1 MCIKQFLKK
10 TSYKY
15 YRKMS
20 KYPFL
25 WSFVKLC
32 ISFRRLKQASAALT
46 YHTIFAIVPVMS
58 LLVAIAK
65 GLGYDEEFRQ
75 QVYLLLKGQEDIS
88 EKLLLYANS
97 YLDNAQM
104 NIWLGVGI
112 GVVLL
117 LYSVISI
124 FQTIDETFN
133 FLWKVERRSYT
144 KLLKIYSFILVIPIL
159 SVLLTGLWWS
169 VSSYLN
175 GKVLH
180 ELNTMFF
187 SVIAYTLIL
196 FVIYTLVPNTKVR
209 KKYAAIS
216 ASICGL
222 IFASMQYLSYSI
234 ISMFNSYKSIYGDLA
249 TMIVFLLWIYYAWT
263 ICLAGSK
270 WNYYLQNA
278 DVRERE
284 RNYDRIST
292 DCFTFISLLVI
303 ERIECMY
310 PMCHEFDTND
320 LTKNVHRIYNIPIS
334 IIHKVLNSFKD
345 RKILWNKNNN
355 KVCLNYNFSNLSVE
369 ELLYKLNTKGINGD
383 VLMSLDKGMGELWE
397 SINHKEINVLK
408 MSVRNILERRY

>member
-1 MCIKQFLKK
+1 
-10 TSYKY
+10 
-15 YRKMS
+15 MS

>member
-1 MCIKQFLKK
+1 
-10 TSYKY
+10 
-15 YRKMS
+15 MS

-25 WSFVKLC
+25 WSFIKLC

-75 QVYLLLKGQEDIS
+75 QVYLLLKGQETIS

-97 YLDNAQM
+97 YLDTAQM

-187 SVIAYTLIL
+187 SVIAYTLKL

-270 WNYYLQNA
+270 WSYYLQNA

>member
-1 MCIKQFLKK
+1 
-10 TSYKY
+10 
-15 YRKMS
+15 
-20 KYPFL
+20 
-25 WSFVKLC
+25 
-32 ISFRRLKQASAALT
+32 
-46 YHTIFAIVPVMS
+46 
-58 LLVAIAK
+58 
-65 GLGYDEEFRQ
+65 
-75 QVYLLLKGQEDIS
+75 
-88 EKLLLYANS
+88 
-97 YLDNAQM
+97 M

-278 DVRERE
+278 DGSWPDEAT
-284 RNYDRIST
+284 YS
-292 DCFTFISLLVI
+292 
-303 ERIECMY
+303 Y
-310 PMCHEFDTND
+310 TN
-320 LTKNVHRIYNIPIS
+320 T
-334 IIHKVLNSFKD
+334 
-345 RKILWNKNNN
+345 
-355 KVCLNYNFSNLSVE
+355 
-369 ELLYKLNTKGINGD
+369 GIQ
-383 VLMSLDKGMGELWE
+383 
-397 SINHKEINVLK
+397 I
-408 MSVRNILERRY
+408 

>member
-1 MCIKQFLKK
+1 MIDHKNRYL
-10 TSYKY
+10 
-15 YRKMS
+15 
-20 KYPFL
+20 L
-25 WSFVKLC
+25 IL
-32 ISFRRLKQASAALT
+32 RLKQASAALT

-75 QVYLLLKGQEDIS
+75 QIHLLLQGQETIS

-112 GVVLL
+112 GVLLL
-117 LYSVISI
+117 LYSVFSI

-133 FLWKVERRSYT
+133 FLWKVERRSYK
-144 KLLKIYSFILVIPIL
+144 KLLKIFSFILVIPIL
-159 SVLLTGLWWS
+159 SVVLTGLWWS
-169 VSSYLN
+169 LSSYFD
-175 GKVLH
+175 GKVFH
-180 ELNTMFF
+180 ELNALLF
-187 SVIAYTLIL
+187 SVIAYTLVL

-284 RNYDRIST
+284 RNYERIST

-397 SINHKEINVLK
+397 GINHKEINVLK
-408 MSVRNILERRY
+408 MSVRNILEKKDIGIIKILVLFL

>member
-1 MCIKQFLKK
+1 
-10 TSYKY
+10 
-15 YRKMS
+15 MS
-20 KYPFL
+20 
-25 WSFVKLC
+25 

-75 QVYLLLKGQEDIS
+75 QIHLLLQGQETIS

-112 GVVLL
+112 GVLLL
-117 LYSVISI
+117 LYSVFSI

-133 FLWKVERRSYT
+133 FLWKVERRSYK
-144 KLLKIYSFILVIPIL
+144 KLLKIFSFILVIPIL
-159 SVLLTGLWWS
+159 SVVLTGLWWS
-169 VSSYLN
+169 LSSYFD
-175 GKVLH
+175 GKVFH
-180 ELNTMFF
+180 ELNALLF
-187 SVIAYTLIL
+187 SVIAYTLVL

-284 RNYDRIST
+284 RNYERIST

-397 SINHKEINVLK
+397 GINHKEINVLK
-408 MSVRNILERRY
+408 MSVRNILEKKD

>member
-1 MCIKQFLKK
+1 
-10 TSYKY
+10 
-15 YRKMS
+15 
-20 KYPFL
+20 
-25 WSFVKLC
+25 
-32 ISFRRLKQASAALT
+32 
-46 YHTIFAIVPVMS
+46 
-58 LLVAIAK
+58 
-65 GLGYDEEFRQ
+65 
-75 QVYLLLKGQEDIS
+75 
-88 EKLLLYANS
+88 
-97 YLDNAQM
+97 
-104 NIWLGVGI
+104 
-112 GVVLL
+112 
-117 LYSVISI
+117 
-124 FQTIDETFN
+124 
-133 FLWKVERRSYT
+133 
-144 KLLKIYSFILVIPIL
+144 
-159 SVLLTGLWWS
+159 
-169 VSSYLN
+169 
-175 GKVLH
+175 
-180 ELNTMFF
+180 MFF

-369 ELLYKLNTKGINGD
+369 ELLYKLPHFFNNSSGFLLDNNHSAVAQVKIVSSVKQHLSQNNSK
-383 VLMSLDKGMGELWE
+383 SLRFML
-397 SINHKEINVLK
+397 
-408 MSVRNILERRY
+408 